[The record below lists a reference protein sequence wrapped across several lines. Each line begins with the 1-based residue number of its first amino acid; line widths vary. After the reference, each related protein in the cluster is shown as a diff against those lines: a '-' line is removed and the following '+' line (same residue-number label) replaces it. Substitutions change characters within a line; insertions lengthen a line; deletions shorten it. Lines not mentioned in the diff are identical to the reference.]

1 MSWQRP
7 AVPSAASSHGWA
19 WDRGG
24 HSPSTEL
31 LQDPR
36 VPGTFKGAGALT
48 NACYGAVNP
57 NPTPVPTQNL
67 QLQAGVSECM
77 RKQAGMEKSI
87 PKSLFQGDF
96 SVLRSKELL
105 PKEEAAVGLLLT
117 QHVDLGA
124 SQEGCGSVSGCGH
137 GRQRHPDVLEHV
149 IVLQVVVRPQVR
161 SHPTSRIDSIVWTR
175 PRSKKIS
182 PTKLL

>member
-1 MSWQRP
+1 
-7 AVPSAASSHGWA
+7 
-19 WDRGG
+19 
-24 HSPSTEL
+24 
-31 LQDPR
+31 
-36 VPGTFKGAGALT
+36 
-48 NACYGAVNP
+48 
-57 NPTPVPTQNL
+57 
-67 QLQAGVSECM
+67 
-77 RKQAGMEKSI
+77 MEKSI